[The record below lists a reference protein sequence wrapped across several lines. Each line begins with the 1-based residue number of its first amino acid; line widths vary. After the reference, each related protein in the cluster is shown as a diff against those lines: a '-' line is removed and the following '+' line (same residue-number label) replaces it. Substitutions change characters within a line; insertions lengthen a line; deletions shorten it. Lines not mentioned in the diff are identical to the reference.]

1 MRESLLKENAVVK
14 VLFVCLGN
22 ICRSPLAEGIF
33 RHRALGIGLTEG
45 ADGQFLADSAGTG
58 NWHVGHPP
66 DDRSVSVARKYGID
80 ITAQRARQVEP
91 ADFEAFDYILAMDRD
106 NIAALTG
113 QCPEPARAKISLL
126 LTHARDTQLKEIPDP
141 YMFRDEAGFERVFAA
156 IDEGVE
162 GFLGMIRVRHFPG
175 QG

>member
-1 MRESLLKENAVVK
+1 MVK

-45 ADGQFLADSAGTG
+45 EDGQFRVDSAGTG
-58 NWHVGHPP
+58 SWHVGHPP

-91 ADFEAFDYILAMDRD
+91 GDFDTFDYILAMDRD
-106 NIAALTG
+106 NLAALTG
-113 QCPEPARAKISLL
+113 QCPEPAQEKISLL
-126 LTHARDTQLKEIPDP
+126 LSHARDTQLKEVPDP
-141 YMFRDEAGFERVFAA
+141 YMFQDAAGFERVFAA
-156 IDEGVE
+156 IDEGIE
-162 GFLGMIRVRHFPG
+162 GFLDLVRHKHFSD